1 MTDNGLDQNYLKTLT
16 VLYVEDD
23 NDTREQFSEYLRHP
37 VGTLITAGNG
47 AEGLEAFIKYAP
59 DIVITD
65 ILMPLMDG
73 LTMSC
78 EIRGR
83 NSQVPII
90 VLTAFEQAGY
100 MMRAIDIGVHKYVT
114 KPVNISLLLK
124 CMHECA
130 HRLRADEQ
138 LRFVH
143 QQEVQ
148 ALQSKHHEAVVTLAG
163 GLGH

>member
-1 MTDNGLDQNYLKTLT
+1 MADNGLDQNYLKTLT

-23 NDTREQFSEYLRHP
+23 DDTREQFSEYLRHP

-47 AEGLEAFIKYAP
+47 AEGLEAFITYAP

-83 NSQVPII
+83 APQVPII
-90 VLTAFEQAGY
+90 VLT
-100 MMRAIDIGVHKYVT
+100 RDIRGQPLTRDSVLSSQT
-114 KPVNISLLLK
+114 ISFFRESSVFK
-124 CMHECA
+124 SIII
-130 HRLRADEQ
+130 R
-138 LRFVH
+138 
-143 QQEVQ
+143 
-148 ALQSKHHEAVVTLAG
+148 
-163 GLGH
+163 